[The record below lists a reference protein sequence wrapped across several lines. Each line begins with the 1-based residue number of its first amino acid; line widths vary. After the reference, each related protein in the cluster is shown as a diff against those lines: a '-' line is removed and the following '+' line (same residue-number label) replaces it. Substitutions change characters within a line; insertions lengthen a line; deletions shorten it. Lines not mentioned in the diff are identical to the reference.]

1 MKSKA
6 LQEVEDLTCHILH
19 SYFCN
24 AEVETIVSA
33 FAPDIVWIGGGD
45 KMQAEGRDAV
55 ASFFLN
61 GKDDLIPCDM
71 TNETYISRDL
81 GGNCY
86 FCQSDSW
93 ISTKQGTETKFST
106 HQRITFI
113 FRRTGDKLEA
123 VHIHNSIPFD
133 GVADDEL
140 FPMKE
145 AQEAYRKL
153 LADLDQRDSQIELML
168 SQLPGGMIRSK
179 FDEPFTTLW
188 ISDSL
193 CRLLGYENAFDYGR
207 SAGCGFM
214 ELIVPGQ
221 REETFEEIKRSI
233 GRTGSYNVEYQIH
246 RKDGSCIWVADFGK
260 RTVNDENEE
269 IISAFICDIS
279 QKKEKEKEILEANE
293 EVRRK
298 AQFLSKLYNTIPCGM
313 LQFETKPPY
322 RLINVNRMVWEFY
335 GYRTENEYRK
345 EVFSPMGCVLKKD
358 KKRIE
363 GYFQTLKL
371 DGKPFYYTR
380 EVIKNGGSAAWISVI
395 LHRVINAEG
404 REVIQAAFTDISEMK
419 ALQKAQ
425 DEERLIENKSL
436 RTAIC
441 TSYGLILSINITQNK
456 YNCFIEEQKLQSSL
470 KRRGKYDEFW
480 ERLSARLYPVYKED
494 YLQKFRRDKVRES
507 FTSGEREL
515 YMEMQIMGQ
524 DNQYHWISAQ
534 LIYVEN
540 PTGKDILAIGLMKSL
555 DELRSEKAR
564 QDQLLRDALVSA
576 KAANSAKSDFLS
588 RMSHDIRT
596 PMNAIIG
603 MSTIGQMKL
612 SDTVRVQDCFRKIDT
627 SSRYLLSLIND
638 ILDMSKIETGKM
650 SVKAEPFDLTDL
662 IGELNIIIYQQTLER
677 EIHFEVRHKEPIE
690 RYYRGDV
697 LRLKQILMNLLSNS
711 LKFTARGGRIIV
723 HIEEQRRTNGFAY
736 VKFIVSDTGIGMSE
750 EFKTRLF
757 QPFEQ
762 ESTEFA
768 RNHTGSGLGLAIV
781 YNLVHLMNG
790 TIEVQSEK
798 NQGTI
803 FTISIPLGLV
813 SEDIDVENERKEK
826 ELLKGVEVLIIDD
839 DEIAGTQALTILEDI
854 GAVGLWLDSGRTAVE
869 MVKEEADKNH
879 YYDIAMIDWK
889 MPDMD
894 GVETTRQIRKLV
906 GPDTT
911 IIIISAYDWSSIENE
926 ARSAGADYFIEKPLF
941 RSSVCRTLREMK
953 IEGSNKSPLEACHKN
968 QEEKCRIL
976 LVEDNEL
983 NMEIACS
990 LLEMNGFEIKGAENG
1005 KAALEEF
1012 EASSNGYYAVVL
1024 MDIRMPVMDGLEA
1037 TRRIRA
1043 LNRPDA
1049 KYVPI
1054 IAMTANA
1061 FEEDRAAA
1069 FKAGMTDYLVK
1080 PLEIDVLLQKL
1091 TPVVGQKDT
1100 GPVSKIKD

>member
-1 MKSKA
+1 
-6 LQEVEDLTCHILH
+6 
-19 SYFCN
+19 
-24 AEVETIVSA
+24 
-33 FAPDIVWIGGGD
+33 
-45 KMQAEGRDAV
+45 
-55 ASFFLN
+55 
-61 GKDDLIPCDM
+61 
-71 TNETYISRDL
+71 
-81 GGNCY
+81 
-86 FCQSDSW
+86 
-93 ISTKQGTETKFST
+93 
-106 HQRITFI
+106 
-113 FRRTGDKLEA
+113 
-123 VHIHNSIPFD
+123 
-133 GVADDEL
+133 
-140 FPMKE
+140 
-145 AQEAYRKL
+145 
-153 LADLDQRDSQIELML
+153 
-168 SQLPGGMIRSK
+168 
-179 FDEPFTTLW
+179 
-188 ISDSL
+188 
-193 CRLLGYENAFDYGR
+193 
-207 SAGCGFM
+207 
-214 ELIVPGQ
+214 
-221 REETFEEIKRSI
+221 
-233 GRTGSYNVEYQIH
+233 
-246 RKDGSCIWVADFGK
+246 
-260 RTVNDENEE
+260 
-269 IISAFICDIS
+269 
-279 QKKEKEKEILEANE
+279 
-293 EVRRK
+293 
-298 AQFLSKLYNTIPCGM
+298 
-313 LQFETKPPY
+313 
-322 RLINVNRMVWEFY
+322 
-335 GYRTENEYRK
+335 
-345 EVFSPMGCVLKKD
+345 
-358 KKRIE
+358 
-363 GYFQTLKL
+363 
-371 DGKPFYYTR
+371 
-380 EVIKNGGSAAWISVI
+380 
-395 LHRVINAEG
+395 
-404 REVIQAAFTDISEMK
+404 
-419 ALQKAQ
+419 
-425 DEERLIENKSL
+425 
-436 RTAIC
+436 
-441 TSYGLILSINITQNK
+441 
-456 YNCFIEEQKLQSSL
+456 
-470 KRRGKYDEFW
+470 
-480 ERLSARLYPVYKED
+480 
-494 YLQKFRRDKVRES
+494 
-507 FTSGEREL
+507 
-515 YMEMQIMGQ
+515 MEMQIMGQ

-534 LIYVEN
+534 MIYVEN
-540 PTGKDILAIGLMKSL
+540 PAGKDILAIGLMKSL

-603 MSTIGQMKL
+603 MSTIGQMKI

-854 GAVGLWLDSGRTAVE
+854 GAVGLWLDSGRTAVK

-941 RSSVCRTLREMK
+941 RSSVCRTLKEMK
-953 IEGSNKSPLEACHKN
+953 IDGSNKSPLEACHKN
-968 QEEKCRIL
+968 QEEKYRIL

-1100 GPVSKIKD
+1100 GPVSKI